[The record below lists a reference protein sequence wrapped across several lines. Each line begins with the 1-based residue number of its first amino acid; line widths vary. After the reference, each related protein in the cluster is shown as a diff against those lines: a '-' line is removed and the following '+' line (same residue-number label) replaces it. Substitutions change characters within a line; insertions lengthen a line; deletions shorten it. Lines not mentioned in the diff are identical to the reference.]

1 MLILLK
7 IASFAIWL
15 VIMTFIIMAG
25 IRKSKAAMPDI
36 SSYLCQDGEKSQEFR
51 NHRLKI

>member
-7 IASFAIWL
+7 MASFAIWL

-25 IRKSKAAMPDI
+25 IRKSKAAMPDV
-36 SSYLCQDGEKSQEFR
+36 SSYLCQDSDKTREFR